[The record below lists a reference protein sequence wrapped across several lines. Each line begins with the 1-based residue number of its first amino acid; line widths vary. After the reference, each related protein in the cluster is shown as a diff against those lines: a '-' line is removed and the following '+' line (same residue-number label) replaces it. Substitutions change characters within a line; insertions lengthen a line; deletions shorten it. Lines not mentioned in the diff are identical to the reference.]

1 MKIKT
6 KIHAGGRCDP
16 TDTPPPPPTRP
27 VNPIPMV

>member
-16 TDTPPPPPTRP
+16 TAGGGGVINRPTP
-27 VNPIPMV
+27 VVAQ